1 MIRQAAL
8 PLALLLATACAVN
21 VDTPRSSIESLA
33 APEGAWTNVLTRF
46 VDDRGRIDFA
56 GVAKDPADLNA
67 YVAWLA
73 KAETPTP
80 RDAKLAHL
88 VNAYNALALY
98 NVVRSG
104 IPPELDSI
112 KVKFF
117 YRDRFELA
125 GRRISLYD
133 LENKV
138 IRPMGDPRVHFA
150 LNCMARSCPRLPREP
165 FRAETLGADLDSL
178 AKEFF
183 DDARHAA
190 VDLTGKVVRLS
201 EILRFYTEDF
211 LKAAPSLVGYAN
223 RYRSEKIPED
233 FRADFIPYEWALN
246 KQ

>member
-1 MIRQAAL
+1 MKKAAL
-8 PLALLLATACAVN
+8 PLAFLLAAACAVN
-21 VDTPRSSIESLA
+21 VDTPRSSIENLA
-33 APEGAWTNVLTRF
+33 APESAWTNVLTRF

-56 GVAKDPADLNA
+56 AVAKDPADLHA

-73 KAETPTP
+73 KAQTPAA

-88 VNAYNALALY
+88 VNAYNAFALY
-98 NVVRSG
+98 NAVRSR

-117 YRDRFELA
+117 YRDRFEL
-125 GRRISLYD
+125 GGKRISLYD

-165 FRAETLGADLDSL
+165 FRAETIDATLDSL

-183 DDARHAA
+183 DDPRHAA
-190 VDLTGKVVRLS
+190 VDPGGRVVRFS

-211 LKAAPSLVGYAN
+211 LKAAPSLVAYAN
-223 RYRSEKIPED
+223 RYRSEKIPEG
-233 FRADFIPYEWALN
+233 FSADFIPYDWTLN
-246 KQ
+246 RQ